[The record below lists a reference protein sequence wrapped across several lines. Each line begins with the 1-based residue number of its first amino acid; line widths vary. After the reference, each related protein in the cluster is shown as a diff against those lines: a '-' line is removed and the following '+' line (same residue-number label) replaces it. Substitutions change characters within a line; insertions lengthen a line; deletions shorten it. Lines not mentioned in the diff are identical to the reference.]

1 MRKVITLAAS
11 AAVALSL
18 FGCASSLPNTAKA
31 GNASLGYP
39 DGWTETAPG
48 SGFEVLGVEP
58 EAAVIVQDGK
68 DASFV
73 VADMPDGEMPVSAV
87 EKAARAEATEV
98 GGKPAVKLTAYA
110 DGAATVIVAVGDDT
124 VDGIM
129 VATMAGYDENRE
141 KYDEVMASFRA

>member
-1 MRKVITLAAS
+1 MRKAITLAAS
-11 AAVALSL
+11 AAIALSL
-18 FGCASSLPNTAKA
+18 FGCAASLPNMAKV

-39 DGWTETAPG
+39 DGWTETTPG

-58 EAAVIVQDGK
+58 EAATIVQDGK

-73 VADMPDGEMPVSAV
+73 VADMPDGEMPFSAV
-87 EKAARAEATEV
+87 EKAANAETTEV
-98 GGKPAVKLTAYA
+98 GDKPAVKLTAYA
-110 DGAATVIVAVGDDT
+110 DGAATVIVAVGDNT

>member
-1 MRKVITLAAS
+1 MKKGIVFAAAITASLAM
-11 AAVALSL
+11 
-18 FGCASSLPNTAKA
+18 FGYASSLPNTAKA

-58 EAAVIVQDGK
+58 EAAAIVQDGK

-73 VADMPDGEMPVSAV
+73 VAV
-87 EKAARAEATEV
+87 EKAANAEATEV
-98 GGKPAVKLTAYA
+98 GDKPAVKLTAYA
-110 DGAATVIVAVGDDT
+110 DGAATVIVAVGDNT

>member
-1 MRKVITLAAS
+1 MRKAITLAAS

-18 FGCASSLPNTAKA
+18 FGCAASLPNMAKV

-39 DGWTETAPG
+39 DGWTETTPG

-58 EAAVIVQDGK
+58 EAATIVQDGK

-73 VADMPDGEMPVSAV
+73 VADMPDGEMPFSAV
-87 EKAARAEATEV
+87 EKAANAETTEV
-98 GGKPAVKLTAYA
+98 GDKPAVKLTAYA
-110 DGAATVIVAVGDDT
+110 DGAATVIVAVGDST

-129 VATMAGYDENRE
+129 VATMNSYDENHE
-141 KYDEVMASFRA
+141 QYDEVMASFRA

>member
-1 MRKVITLAAS
+1 MKKGIVFAAAITASLAM
-11 AAVALSL
+11 
-18 FGCASSLPNTAKA
+18 FGCAASLPNTAKA
-31 GNASLGYP
+31 GDASLGYP

-58 EAAVIVQDGK
+58 EAAAIVQDGK

-73 VADMPDGEMPVSAV
+73 LADMPDGEMSVSAV
-87 EKAARAEATEV
+87 EKAANAEATEV

-110 DGAATVIVAVGDDT
+110 DGAATVIVAVGDNT